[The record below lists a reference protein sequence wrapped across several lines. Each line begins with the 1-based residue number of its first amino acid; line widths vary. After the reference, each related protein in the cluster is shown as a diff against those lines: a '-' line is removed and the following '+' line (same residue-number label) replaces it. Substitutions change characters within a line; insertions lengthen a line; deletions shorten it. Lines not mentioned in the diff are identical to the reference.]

1 MPLSQ
6 SNQSHSINVS
16 PHSLTWVN
24 IAAITIVLTAVKF
37 FDGVLAPLLVSV
49 FIAFA
54 VYPVITWVKRAK
66 VPHVAASLLVML
78 LFLAGLGVLGG
89 VLGNSTSDIL
99 VNIDSYQSSL
109 QETLSSINLYANRA
123 GLPIN
128 LSLVN
133 IESLFATTEQSML
146 NVASKAGS
154 TISNFMIIL
163 VTTGFIVAEAP
174 IFHRKL
180 HHHMRSEKTLIS
192 IDKFVCSMNRYLL
205 AKSAISLG
213 KAVLVGGILWGFEV
227 EYYVLIGVLVF
238 LLNFIPNIG
247 ALMAAALLIV
257 CTILQTGINE
267 TLVIISLYFAINFII
282 GNFIEPKLLGNKL
295 GLSPLIVFLSLL
307 FWGWLLGPV
316 GLILSVPLTMAV
328 KICFESSSKYQHISE
343 VMG

>member
-6 SNQSHSINVS
+6 SNQSHSINVN

-154 TISNFMIIL
+154 TMSNFMIIL

-174 IFHRKL
+174 FFIASCTTICARKK
-180 HHHMRSEKTLIS
+180 R
-192 IDKFVCSMNRYLL
+192 
-205 AKSAISLG
+205 
-213 KAVLVGGILWGFEV
+213 
-227 EYYVLIGVLVF
+227 
-238 LLNFIPNIG
+238 
-247 ALMAAALLIV
+247 
-257 CTILQTGINE
+257 
-267 TLVIISLYFAINFII
+267 
-282 GNFIEPKLLGNKL
+282 
-295 GLSPLIVFLSLL
+295 
-307 FWGWLLGPV
+307 
-316 GLILSVPLTMAV
+316 
-328 KICFESSSKYQHISE
+328 
-343 VMG
+343 